1 MTRSNSSTAIMV
13 AMLMSTSFSMKAQ
26 VRRAQ
31 AQAAVSEFLRPLDIT
46 GEVNKSGTFPVIDAP
61 TLVQLLQMAG
71 GLTRNAGSTAILIH
85 FSDNPPRMPLSR
97 ASLTALVRSGSVVPR
112 NITLTRIAVT
122 ALDTRPRVES
132 QDVLFIPAKNE
143 S

>member
-1 MTRSNSSTAIMV
+1 MTRSNACVAIIL
-13 AMLMSTSFSMKAQ
+13 AMLTSTSFSMKAQ
-26 VRRAQ
+26 SVVPRQ
-31 AQAAVSEFLRPLDIT
+31 QSEFLRPLDIT

-112 NITLTRIAVT
+112 NITLTRIALT